1 MSRFQDGYKLLN
13 VCQKYIDKHIW
24 CYTYVYIFGFLI
36 DNVFFEVAILNFS
49 FLFEQPQLYVHV
61 NQNCQIL
68 VYSKNLWGYTILM
81 WKDCIVVLLASHNL
95 IKTNQTHLVLGLLMS
110 QETCHPQLLALKL
123 NGSLTEGLLAPVLWP
138 SVCFLQPLFVLK
150 PLC

>member
-24 CYTYVYIFGFLI
+24 CYTYVYMFGFLI

-68 VYSKNLWGYTILM
+68 VLFKELVGVYHFDVERLH
-81 WKDCIVVLLASHNL
+81 CCVVGFPQSYQNQSNSFGFRASHVTRNMPPP
-95 IKTNQTHLVLGLLMS
+95 TVS
-110 QETCHPQLLALKL
+110 
-123 NGSLTEGLLAPVLWP
+123 TEA
-138 SVCFLQPLFVLK
+138 
-150 PLC
+150 